1 MRALKITA
9 RITSALAVLWIIIVF
24 ISGGMTQGFD
34 TLLDIPAYEVLL
46 FMAFGMILIGHVLA
60 WKWELFGGLLA
71 VSGLVA
77 FYLIF
82 LLFTRVFPGGLFYVI
97 LTSPAVL
104 FIIYGFLKMRHQA
117 HIQALKDELDTEW
130 Q

>member
-9 RITSALAVLWIIIVF
+9 RITSALAVAWIIMVF
-24 ISGGMTQGFD
+24 ISGGTTEGFD

-46 FMAFGMILIGHVLA
+46 FMAFGMILIGHLLA

-77 FYLIF
+77 FYLIY
-82 LLFTRVFPGGLFYVI
+82 LLFAKVLPGGSLYIV

-104 FIIYGFLKMRHQA
+104 FIIYGYLNMKHQA
-117 HIQALKDELDTEW
+117 HIQTLKDDLDSEW